1 MFGKLTANT
10 YPAICLHYYILQ
22 IICCEAHF
30 YICDTSNLM
39 LTLLPEREIAGIT
52 VCNIIGMLP
61 AAPTS
66 ILIIMSSNL
75 SDFGMNL
82 IQSHSNS
89 RFSICAWNRFATVLI
104 ANIYCSRTPEFW
116 RLARIFMT
124 SIGLPVIAESET
136 TLRKICPF
144 LHQKIRQFLTHR
156 SVIVLN

>member
-1 MFGKLTANT
+1 MILMFQMMKNSFCNGHHYFLILKEQTKSGVLQHVWKVTANT

-39 LTLLPEREIAGIT
+39 LRLLPEREIAGIT

-82 IQSHSNS
+82 IQSHSNTD
-89 RFSICAWNRFATVLI
+89 FPYVH
-104 ANIYCSRTPEFW
+104 
-116 RLARIFMT
+116 
-124 SIGLPVIAESET
+124 ET
-136 TLRKICPF
+136 DL
-144 LHQKIRQFLTHR
+144 LL
-156 SVIVLN
+156 S